1 MSAWVAEVAEAD
13 ATGDVADLYADIR
26 RTAGIGM
33 VNLIWRHLAARPGVL
48 PWTWAVLR
56 PAFRRGAVAAA
67 TDSLRGGI
75 DLGGAA
81 AIPREAYFAAGLD
94 ERGLGAIG
102 TILDDYNR
110 GNLANLVAV
119 GALAAFLGG
128 DGASR
133 PARPPDA
140 AAATA
145 PPPPRLP
152 PISDMDGMDGRTAAL
167 IRLLSA
173 PLAPP
178 DTPMIPSLYRHLAPW
193 PAYLAMAAASVLAPA
208 RLPAALDEAG
218 RLHGRARAH
227 SESLAETLAPA
238 EGIEAPPAAALAAVE
253 SLAARFVAGP
263 IAGMVVLG
271 LRLRASLPDGPSR
284 LAPS

>member
-26 RTAGIGM
+26 GTAGIGM

-81 AIPREAYFAAGLD
+81 AIPREAYLAAGLD
-94 ERGLGAIG
+94 ERDLRAIG
-102 TILDDYNR
+102 MILDDYNR

-119 GALAAFLGG
+119 GALAAFLAA
-128 DGASR
+128 DGAAR

-145 PPPPRLP
+145 APPRLP
-152 PISDMDGMDGRTAAL
+152 PISDMDDMDGRTAAL
-167 IRLLSA
+167 VRLLSA

-227 SESLAETLAPA
+227 SERLAATLAPA
-238 EGIEAPPAAALAAVE
+238 AGIETPPAAGLAAVE

-284 LAPS
+284 PASS

>member
-13 ATGDVADLYADIR
+13 ATGVVADLYADIR

-33 VNLIWRHLAARPGVL
+33 VNLFWRHMAARPGVL

-67 TDSLRGGI
+67 TDSLSGGI

-94 ERGLGAIG
+94 ERGLDAIG

-119 GALAAFLGG
+119 GALAAFLAG

-140 AAATA
+140 AAAA
-145 PPPPRLP
+145 APPPRLP
-152 PISDMDGMDGRTAAL
+152 PISDMDDMDTRTAAL
-167 IRLLSA
+167 VRLISA

-227 SESLAETLAPA
+227 AERLSATLAPA
-238 EGIEAPPAAALAAVE
+238 AGIETPPAAALAAVE

-284 LAPS
+284 LASS